1 MQDKQKETF
10 TLDDST
16 SASNPGCLQV
26 DFFYYFRFFPHQ
38 LTQLVFPYLGQ
49 ISLTIFINYGFVSAL
64 IDTISKGKTVKNLPF
79 AFLAIIVFDA
89 FLFYS
94 LLPLINKIIFIIHRT
109 KEHFLH
115 GCVNPGIVISHE
127 PALVAVFTDLTT
139 GNWAYP
145 AIKILPQPL
154 ERLKD
159 GIPAVGTKLA
169 TIALYEGIKEHEHWD
184 DFHPVVINCV
194 TRNSQDIK
202 RVFLSIPEWEWQ
214 ALEQGLK
221 QIYKSKK
228 PGLYFLKYN
237 IGEFN

>member
-1 MQDKQKETF
+1 MQEKEKESF

-16 SASNPGCLQV
+16 SASNPGGLQV
-26 DFFYYFRFFPHQ
+26 DYFYYFRSFPHQ

-49 ISLTIFINYGFVSAL
+49 LSLTLFINYGFFYAL
-64 IDTISKGKTVKNLPF
+64 IDTISKGKNVKNLPF

-94 LLPLINKIIFIIHRT
+94 LLPLLNKIIFLIRRT
-109 KEHFLH
+109 KEHFIY
-115 GCVNPGIVISHE
+115 GCVNPGIVVSYE

-139 GNWAYP
+139 GKWPYP

-154 ERLKD
+154 NCLKD
-159 GIPAVGTKLA
+159 GTPKVGTRLA

-184 DFHPVVINCV
+184 DFYPVVINCV
-194 TRNSQDIK
+194 TRNFQDIK

-214 ALEQGLK
+214 ALEHGLR
-221 QIYKSKK
+221 QINNSKK

-237 IGEFN
+237 TGEFN